1 MPDINLLLMK
11 LSLLRGIWHLCPIS
25 LYIHEYVWGVC
36 VCVYKCMCTHICVW
50 LGVSVCLCRL
60 RSMGSFFLSCYSH
73 SIFYWY
79 RCVCVRARVCV
90 CVCVCIGVGVC
101 VYIQVPL
108 HKCAPDYGGPR
119 LMLGTPSPLLFYLIL
134 LRQDLS
140 TKCNT
145 RQHCNSARL

>member
-36 VCVYKCMCTHICVW
+36 VCVYMCMCTHICVW

-90 CVCVCIGVGVC
+90 CVCVYRCRCVC
-101 VYIQVPL
+101 VYTGTFAQVCTWLWRP
-108 HKCAPDYGGPR
+108 KIDVGNSI
-119 LMLGTPSPLLFYLIL
+119 SPTLLPYSSEAGSLN
-134 LRQDLS
+134 QM
-140 TKCNT
+140 
-145 RQHCNSARL
+145 QYSATLQ